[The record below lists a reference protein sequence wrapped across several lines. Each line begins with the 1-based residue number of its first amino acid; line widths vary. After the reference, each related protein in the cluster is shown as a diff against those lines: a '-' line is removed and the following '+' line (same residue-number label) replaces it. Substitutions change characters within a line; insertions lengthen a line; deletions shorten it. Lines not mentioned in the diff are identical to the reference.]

1 MPRKTINLKG
11 PKWVRKSLKTCK
23 QLYSQ
28 WKAIG
33 KIPNNI
39 FHCQLKTEKKLL
51 RKRYEHAID
60 RKRLYEQLMS
70 NPSTKLFYQL
80 IKRKRSTVGRTQC
93 IKVGDRECFAPDEQ
107 CGLFAQYYE
116 DLSVPKQSVYD
127 DTYLNLACVQLDRN

>member
-1 MPRKTINLKG
+1 M
-11 PKWVRKSLKTCK
+11 SLKTCK

-33 KIPNNI
+33 KIPNHI

-51 RKRYEHAID
+51 RKQQRYEHAID

-80 IKRKRSTVGRTQC
+80 IKRNS
-93 IKVGDRECFAPDEQ
+93 ECFAPDEQ